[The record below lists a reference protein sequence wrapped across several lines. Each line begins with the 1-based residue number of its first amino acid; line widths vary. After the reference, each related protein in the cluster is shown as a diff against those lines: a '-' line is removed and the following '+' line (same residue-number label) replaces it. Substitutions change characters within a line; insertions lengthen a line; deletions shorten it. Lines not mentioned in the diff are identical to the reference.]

1 MRKGFTL
8 IELLVVIAI
17 IGILA
22 ALILVVLGNAR
33 EKAKDARITS
43 NLGQLRSLA
52 AVYYYSN
59 KNGYRYIDWCVRYAS
74 PQYCYGDI
82 AGAVDKI
89 RDDMAEVG
97 AGYLVYGNTNTYCM
111 HAYMPS
117 SGTPTCVDSAGVE
130 HEDSICSLG
139 DATCID
145 ATPPYID
152 PDDPGCFPI
161 PSPSS
166 TATPTSSTWPT
177 PTDSPLTTA
186 CPSPS
191 PTSTPASSP

>member
-33 EKAKDARITS
+33 EKARDARITS

-89 RDDMAEVG
+89 RDDMAETG

-117 SGTPTCVDSAGVE
+117 NGIPTCIDSAGVE
-130 HEDSICSLG
+130 HDNSICSLG
-139 DATCID
+139 TVTCIA
-145 ATPPYID
+145 ATPPYV
-152 PDDPGCFPI
+152 PPDPGCFP
-161 PSPSS
+161 S
-166 TATPTSSTWPT
+166 PT
-177 PTDSPLTTA
+177 PTLF
-186 CPSPS
+186 PSPS
-191 PTSTPASSP
+191 PTASPLTTSCPYFSPSPSPSPPP

>member
-33 EKAKDARITS
+33 DKAKDARVTS
-43 NLGQLRSLA
+43 NLGQMRSLA

-59 KNGYRYIDWCVRYAS
+59 KNGYRYLDWCVRYAS
-74 PQYCYGDI
+74 PEYCYGDI

-117 SGTPTCVDSAGVE
+117 NGIPTCTDSAGVE
-130 HEDSICSLG
+130 YENSICSLG
-139 DATCID
+139 TATCIA
-145 ATPPYID
+145 ATPPYVD
-152 PDDPGCFPI
+152 PNDPGCFP
-161 PSPSS
+161 SP
-166 TATPTSSTWPT
+166 TATPDPWPSPTS
-177 PTDSPLTTA
+177 SPLTTT
-186 CPSPS
+186 CPSSSSTPSPS
-191 PTSTPASSP
+191 P